1 MSVTPQG
8 HLPPEAE
15 ALRATVEAKLPEILQ
30 SFNQVLVE
38 QYGLTGVRVGQFTL
52 VPEGPAGPNVACDE
66 ESCTVAA

>member
-15 ALRATVEAKLPEILQ
+15 SLRATVEAKLPEILQ
-30 SFNQVLVE
+30 SFNQVLAE

-52 VPEGPAGPNVACDE
+52 LPDSPSGQNVACDE